1 MPGLCPTLGKSLQ
14 ALGKWKRPPV
24 LGNPASPSLQAPLL
38 CDSLAPMQEDLVRED
53 SASEWSGL
61 HRVGRT
67 GAGPPLDYTWTPP
80 SYLLTSMGHHGTH
93 PTYRSGPARTGWTPS
108 PQGTVNPEPLL
119 ARLVDNLAHTLG
131 GLLLPL
137 ARPQTQAFMGFPKV
151 PCQISLLKTLQ
162 AGCFHCS
169 WPGKLLLHGVPVFLT
184 PGCSPCLMKGFS
196 LGSPWSSAGPHSG
209 DPLAQTRWTP
219 Q

>member
-1 MPGLCPTLGKSLQ
+1 MFPSPDHSQQSTWTLDLVGVPCNSMPGLCPTLGRSLQ

-24 LGNPASPSLQAPLL
+24 LGNPASPSLQALLL
-38 CDSLAPMQEDLVRED
+38 CESLAPMQEDLVRED

-80 SYLLTSMGHHGTH
+80 SYLLTSTDHHGTH
-93 PTYRSGPARTGWTPS
+93 PTYRSGPARTGWTRS

-131 GLLLPL
+131 G
-137 ARPQTQAFMGFPKV
+137 
-151 PCQISLLKTLQ
+151 
-162 AGCFHCS
+162 CF
-169 WPGKLLLHGVPVFLT
+169 
-184 PGCSPCLMKGFS
+184 
-196 LGSPWSSAGPHSG
+196 SPWLVRKPKRSWAFQKCPARFPS
-209 DPLAQTRWTP
+209 
-219 Q
+219 